1 MEQPAEV
8 VVVGN
13 AGVDTNVY
21 VSGPLD
27 LGHETEYPEV
37 LDTLG
42 QSGGYSARGFARLG
56 RRTAYLGYVGDDAL
70 GRFLLEELAADGVD
84 ASRAL
89 IDPAGTS
96 RSVNLMSPDGR
107 RHGFY
112 DGKSHLSLVSD
123 LDAWRPALAGA
134 RLAHFGIPDWG
145 RRLLGPAREAGAV
158 VSVDLQDVRDLA
170 DPYRADFIAAA
181 DVLFLS
187 GTQLADPRAAVAA
200 LGRPGRVVVCG
211 LGAGGCLLGDDGGVR
226 AFGPVDLEAPVTD
239 TNGAGDSLA
248 VGFLTA
254 YVLEGRPLDEA
265 VRRGQLAARWCCT
278 LRGTSR
284 GLITAPELDRLASLT
299 P

>member
-13 AGVDTNVY
+13 AGVDTNAY
-21 VSGPLD
+21 LSGPLD
-27 LGHETEYPEV
+27 LARETEYPEV
-37 LDTLG
+37 LDTVG

-70 GRFLLEELAADGVD
+70 GRFLLDELAADGVD
-84 ASRAL
+84 VSHAL
-89 IDPAGTS
+89 VDPAGTG

-112 DGKSHLSLVSD
+112 DGKSHLSLVPD

-187 GTQLADPRAAVAA
+187 GAQLADPQGRGGRPRPPGPGRGLRAGGARLPGWATTGACAPSARSTWRPPWWTPTAPATRSRSGSSPRTCWRAARSTRPCGAA
-200 LGRPGRVVVCG
+200 SWRPA
-211 LGAGGCLLGDDGGVR
+211 GAAPCAAPR
-226 AFGPVDLEAPVTD
+226 AA
-239 TNGAGDSLA
+239 
-248 VGFLTA
+248 
-254 YVLEGRPLDEA
+254 
-265 VRRGQLAARWCCT
+265 
-278 LRGTSR
+278 
-284 GLITAPELDRLASLT
+284 
-299 P
+299 